1 MFTHPPSPL
10 GRHSVQKDR
19 GIGSSAAALNLQL
32 KERRREHARDA
43 RAGGRRAARGL
54 RSYNSGDVRRFVIGA
69 FREVSKDVHMLA
81 NATADAAKLTHWRE
95 AGATSAKAA
104 RSTYVAHYRRR
115 WGCTAAVGGARLR
128 IARASLVLGEAP
140 PPPAAAGG
148 FDPGDHADFARAG
161 AHQFDGP
168 PRGQVRA

>member
-1 MFTHPPSPL
+1 M
-10 GRHSVQKDR
+10 
-19 GIGSSAAALNLQL
+19 
-32 KERRREHARDA
+32 
-43 RAGGRRAARGL
+43 RGL
-54 RSYNSGDVRRFVIGA
+54 IVGA
-69 FREVSKDVHMLA
+69 FREVSEDVHTLLR
-81 NATADAAKLTHWRE
+81 ATADAAALRHWRE

-128 IARASLVLGEAP
+128 IARATLVLGEPPAP
-140 PPPAAAGG
+140 PTGGHGDG